1 MSNTA
6 PHPFSSPAAPAAH
19 PATSAAPPAIGGA
32 AGAFRARSGALTH
45 LRRSMQLLR
54 RLLRGELEALRD
66 VADNPADTRAALLLV
81 PITALAAGLGAW
93 FWLALAADG
102 ASIGGGALRL
112 VALGGIAG
120 VAAWALSVGASW
132 WALRRIC
139 DVRVEFLRLAR
150 PLALAGAIGIAQL
163 ALLFVPISFAI
174 GLAVVVAWFLISVI
188 AVRAA
193 APGLDDR
200 STFIAVGAGFGV
212 WAVFLSILASAT
224 GVAPG
229 LFVHAAY

>member
-6 PHPFSSPAAPAAH
+6 PHPFSSPAAPTAPAA
-19 PATSAAPPAIGGA
+19 SPAIGGA
-32 AGAFRARSGALTH
+32 AGAARARPGVSGALTH

-54 RLLRGELEALRD
+54 RLLRGELEVLRE

-81 PITALAAGLGAW
+81 ALTALAAGLGAW
-93 FWLALAADG
+93 FWMALAADG
-102 ASIGGGALRL
+102 ASVVGGALRL

-139 DVRVEFLRLAR
+139 DVRIEFLRLAR
-150 PLALAGAIGIAQL
+150 PLALAGAVGIAQL

-174 GLAVVVAWFLISVI
+174 GLATVVAWFLMSAA

-200 STFIAVGAGFGV
+200 STYIAVGAGFGV
-212 WAVFLSILASAT
+212 WTIFLSILASAA

-229 LFVHAAY
+229 LFVHVAY

>member
-1 MSNTA
+1 MSRTA
-6 PHPFSSPAAPAAH
+6 PHPFSSSPSAH
-19 PATSAAPPAIGGA
+19 SAIGA
-32 AGAFRARSGALTH
+32 AVDAVGSPSGALTH

-54 RLLRGELEALRD
+54 RLLRGELDVLRE
-66 VADNPADTRAALLLV
+66 VAGSAADTRAALLLV
-81 PITALAAGLGAW
+81 PLTALAAGLGAW
-93 FWLALAADG
+93 FWMALAADG
-102 ASIGGGALRL
+102 ASVGGGALRL
-112 VALGGIAG
+112 VALGGVAG
-120 VAAWALSVGASW
+120 VAAWALSAGASW

-139 DVRVEFLRLAR
+139 DVRIEFLRLAR
-150 PLALAGAIGIAQL
+150 PLALAGAVGIAQL

-174 GLAVVVAWFLISVI
+174 GLAVVAAWFLMSAA

-200 STFIAVGAGFGV
+200 STYIAVGAGFGV
-212 WAVFLSILASAT
+212 WAVFLSILASAA